1 MPIRARC
8 QCGKTYVFK
17 DQFAGRRAQ
26 CPACAAILIIPRAD
40 LAPSLSPPQQAPR
53 DEGRNTPKTSGVKPR
68 EKPEADPEWLS
79 QRLEVVEALHSE
91 DGVEKAWA
99 LELLDRC
106 ARKGV
111 EEAKQ
116 LLGQHLRASA
126 EVCTEG
132 SALSREET
140 SFQEERC
147 KTNQLESI
155 YSGYSGRYNRARYFW
170 TSLLAGV
177 PLAFIAILLEYVN
190 AEYQPAWAQGARYFI
205 SFISFAV
212 LSPMA
217 VKRLHDLDKPGV
229 YYWLFLV
236 PLAGPVLGL
245 YLLFQRGTRGT
256 NRFGPDPLR
265 EVAGR
270 PPDPPLPI
278 TPFRS

>member
-26 CPACAAILIIPRAD
+26 CPACGTILTIPGAD
-40 LAPSLSPPQQAPR
+40 LAPSPSPPQQAPR
-53 DEGRNTPKTSGVKPR
+53 DESRNTPETSGLKPR
-68 EKPEADPEWLS
+68 EKPEADPEWLR
-79 QRLEVVEALHSE
+79 QKLVVVEALHSKDE
-91 DGVEKAWA
+91 VEKAWA
-99 LELLDRC
+99 LDLLDRC

-126 EVCTEG
+126 EACTEG
-132 SALSREET
+132 SALSGEET
-140 SFQEERC
+140 PFQEEGN
-147 KTNQLESI
+147 KTSKPESI
-155 YSGYSGRYNRARYFW
+155 YPDYSGRYGRARYFW
-170 TSLLAGV
+170 TSLMVSV
-177 PLAFIAILLEYVN
+177 PLAIIASILNYVN
-190 AEYQPAWAQGARYFI
+190 ATYHSAWLQDAWYFF
-205 SFISFAV
+205 SFISFAA

-245 YLLFQRGTRGT
+245 YLLFQRGTRGA
-256 NRFGPDPLR
+256 NRFGADPLR
-265 EVAGR
+265 EVAG
-270 PPDPPLPI
+270 PGI
-278 TPFRS
+278 VIKS